1 VECLTEEKEM
11 DTSVGR
17 RPLERTGVD
26 AAGAAALA
34 MAVPGS
40 RVSGSEPVAPR
51 ASQRWFPGW
60 RRLVGTAG
68 PGLLIA
74 VGYIDPGNWATDLGG
89 GSRYGYAL
97 LSMILIAN
105 LIAMVAQALCVRLAI
120 ATGKSLAEL
129 CREVY
134 SWPVVLLLWLTAEVA
149 MVATDLAEL
158 VGGAIAVKLLFGM
171 DLVPG
176 VLLMSVATLAFLFRA
191 HDWRWLRRLVSSL
204 ILVIAASFAA
214 LLCLAP
220 PDWPTVAAGFL
231 PTAALVTDPAM
242 LLLGIGIIGATVM
255 PHNLYLHSGLLAPVG
270 RAVDSEAKRG
280 AIKANVRDSN
290 VSLSLALLINAA
302 ILIAAGSIFHAR
314 GMTEITD
321 LGTAYAL
328 LNPVLGSSIAATI
341 FAIALL
347 AAGQSSTITGTLAG
361 QLVME
366 GFLQIRLSP
375 LVRRLI
381 TRLAALGPVLLYF
394 ALVGESDTTRLLV
407 LSQVVL
413 SLQLPF
419 AMIPLLRFIGSRRL
433 MGEFLVGRSARIGSW
448 ALALLILALNAALI
462 FEMLT

>member
-1 VECLTEEKEM
+1 M
-11 DTSVGR
+11 DTISGSQ
-17 RPLERTGVD
+17 PIES
-26 AAGAAALA
+26 AALGDA
-34 MAVPGS
+34 G
-40 RVSGSEPVAPR
+40 VATPTAR
-51 ASQRWFPGW
+51 LGGRPWMSYW
-60 RRLVGTAG
+60 RRFIGTAG

-129 CREVY
+129 SREAY
-134 SWPVVLLLWLTAEVA
+134 SRPVVLLLWLTAEVA

-158 VGGAIAVKLLFGM
+158 VGGAIALKLLFGM

-176 VLLMSVATLAFLFRA
+176 VLLMSVGTLLLLFRGD
-191 HDWRWLRRLVSSL
+191 DWRWLRGLVCGL
-204 ILVIAASFAA
+204 ILLIAACFAA

-220 PDWPTVAAGFL
+220 PDWSAVAAGFL
-231 PTAALVTDPAM
+231 PTPALVADPTM

-270 RAVDSEAKRG
+270 RMLDREARQG
-280 AIKANVRDSN
+280 AINANVRDSN
-290 VSLSLALLINAA
+290 MSLGLALLINAA
-302 ILIAAGSIFHAR
+302 ILVAAGAIFHAR
-314 GMTEITD
+314 GLPEITD

-328 LNPVLGSSIAATI
+328 LDPVLGSSTAATI

-394 ALVGESDTTRLLV
+394 ALVGETDTTQLLV

-419 AMIPLLRFIGSRRL
+419 ALIPLLRFVGSRQL
-433 MGEFLVGRSARIGSW
+433 MGEFVLGRGAKIGGW
-448 ALALLILALNAALI
+448 GLALLILALNGALI
-462 FEMLT
+462 FEMLA

>member
-1 VECLTEEKEM
+1 M
-11 DTSVGR
+11 DTISGR
-17 RPLERTGVD
+17 RPLEG
-26 AAGAAALA
+26 AAVGGAAALTA
-34 MAVPGS
+34 AAPVSSAASAGRLAS
-40 RVSGSEPVAPR
+40 RFGRP
-51 ASQRWFPGW
+51 WFPSW
-60 RRLVGTAG
+60 RRLIGPAG

-97 LSMILIAN
+97 LSMVLIAN

-129 CREVY
+129 SREAY
-134 SWPVVLLLWLTAEVA
+134 SRPVVLLLWLLAEVA

-158 VGGAIAVKLLFGM
+158 VGGAIALKLLFGM

-176 VLLMSVATLAFLFRA
+176 ILLMSVGTLVLLFGRD
-191 HDWRWLRRLVSSL
+191 DWRWLRGLVCGL
-204 ILVIAASFAA
+204 VVVIAASFAA

-220 PDWPTVAAGFL
+220 PDWAMVATGFVPT
-231 PTAALVTDPAM
+231 PALIADPVM

-255 PHNLYLHSGLLAPVG
+255 PHNLYLHSGLLAPAG
-270 RAVDSEAKRG
+270 RALDRGAKQG

-290 VSLSLALLINAA
+290 VSLGLALLINAA
-302 ILIAAGSIFHAR
+302 ILIAAGAIFHAR
-314 GMTEITD
+314 GLTEIAD
-321 LGTAYAL
+321 LGAAYAL

-341 FAIALL
+341 FAIGLL

-375 LVRRLI
+375 LVRRLL

-394 ALVGESDTTRLLV
+394 AVVGESDTTRLLV

-419 AMIPLLRFIGSRRL
+419 AMVPLLRFVGLRRL
-433 MGEFLVGRSARIGSW
+433 MGDFVLGRAAKIGSW
-448 ALALLILALNAALI
+448 GLALLILALNATLI

>member
-1 VECLTEEKEM
+1 
-11 DTSVGR
+11 
-17 RPLERTGVD
+17 
-26 AAGAAALA
+26 
-34 MAVPGS
+34 
-40 RVSGSEPVAPR
+40 
-51 ASQRWFPGW
+51 
-60 RRLVGTAG
+60 
-68 PGLLIA
+68 LLIA

-97 LSMILIAN
+97 LSMVLIAN

-129 CREVY
+129 SREAY
-134 SWPVVLLLWLTAEVA
+134 SRPIVLLLWLLAEVA

-158 VGGAIAVKLLFGM
+158 VGGAIALKLLFGM

-176 VLLMSVATLAFLFRA
+176 VLLMSVGTLVLLFGRD
-191 HDWRWLRRLVSSL
+191 DWRWLRGLVCGL
-204 ILVIAASFAA
+204 VVVIAASFAA

-220 PDWPTVAAGFL
+220 PDWSMVATGFL
-231 PTAALVTDPAM
+231 PTPALVADPAM

-255 PHNLYLHSGLLAPVG
+255 PHNLYLHSGLLAPAG
-270 RAVDSEAKRG
+270 RVLDRGAKQG

-290 VSLSLALLINAA
+290 VSLGLALLINAA
-302 ILIAAGSIFHAR
+302 ILIAAGAIFHAR
-314 GMTEITD
+314 GLTEITD

-328 LNPVLGSSIAATI
+328 LDPVLGSSIAATI
-341 FAIALL
+341 FAIGLL

-375 LVRRLI
+375 LIRRLI

-394 ALVGESDTTRLLV
+394 AVVGESDTTRLLV

-419 AMIPLLRFIGSRRL
+419 AMVPLLRFVGMRRL
-433 MGEFLVGRSARIGSW
+433 MGEFALGRSAKLLGW
-448 ALALLILALNAALI
+448 GLVLLILTLNAVLI
-462 FEMLT
+462 FEALA

>member
-1 VECLTEEKEM
+1 M
-11 DTSVGR
+11 DTISGR
-17 RPLERTGVD
+17 RPLEG
-26 AAGAAALA
+26 AAVGGAAALTA
-34 MAVPGS
+34 AAPVSSAASAGRLAS
-40 RVSGSEPVAPR
+40 RFGRP
-51 ASQRWFPGW
+51 WFPSW
-60 RRLVGTAG
+60 RRLIGTAG

-97 LSMILIAN
+97 LSMVLIAN

-129 CREVY
+129 SREAY
-134 SWPVVLLLWLTAEVA
+134 SRPVVLLLWLLAEVA

-158 VGGAIAVKLLFGM
+158 VGGAIALKLLFGM

-176 VLLMSVATLAFLFRA
+176 ILLMSVGTLVLLFGRD
-191 HDWRWLRRLVSSL
+191 DWRWLRGLVCGL
-204 ILVIAASFAA
+204 VVVIAASFAA

-220 PDWPTVAAGFL
+220 PDWAMVATGFVPT
-231 PTAALVTDPAM
+231 PALIADPVM

-255 PHNLYLHSGLLAPVG
+255 PHNLYLHSGLLAPAG
-270 RAVDSEAKRG
+270 RALDRGAKQG

-290 VSLSLALLINAA
+290 VSLGLALLINAA
-302 ILIAAGSIFHAR
+302 ILIAAGAIFHAR
-314 GMTEITD
+314 GLTEIAD
-321 LGTAYAL
+321 LGAAYAL

-341 FAIALL
+341 FAIGLL

-375 LVRRLI
+375 LVRRLL

-394 ALVGESDTTRLLV
+394 AVVGESDTTRLLV

-419 AMIPLLRFIGSRRL
+419 AMVPLLRFVGLRRL
-433 MGEFLVGRSARIGSW
+433 MGDFVLGRAAKIGSW
-448 ALALLILALNAALI
+448 GLALLILALNAALI
-462 FEMLT
+462 LQLLG